1 MQLIYLVCALF
12 AIQTLNFAWATCYNV
27 YFQQK
32 TVCKFAGIL
41 EHIYFIGVLCD
52 KNHTLGFA
60 VNKNRF
66 KILESFY
73 IRSLLFLQGFSR
85 RVKLETRAEKTGSPR
100 RLLHAQTLHFLR
112 QNKQVLVLGQFG
124 PLCGNID
131 GFIIYY
137 IYSLLAFIEYM
148 KCDQWCLNSPG

>member
-1 MQLIYLVCALF
+1 MPYKLLISLGPPV
-12 AIQTLNFAWATCYNV
+12 ITCTSSRRLSVSSPAPWN
-27 YFQQK
+27 
-32 TVCKFAGIL
+32 
-41 EHIYFIGVLCD
+41 IYTSFGVLCD

-60 VNKNRF
+60 VNRNRF

-73 IRSLLFLQGFSR
+73 IRSLLFFQGFSR

-137 IYSLLAFIEYM
+137 IYSFLAFIEYM
-148 KCDQWCLNSPG
+148 KCD